1 MPRRRFTERYNLPS
15 SGGSGAADAMQMAE
29 QQRRTMFGVRATAPN
44 PLQDAAR
51 EAQIARAQSSDAK
64 SQYQLQ
70 KEIETDRQKAAFYNG
85 LQELESNLNAQGHK
99 IGSAGHAEAFAAYA
113 HEFPLARSASDV
125 QQTLKLH
132 SQIADDQAALKQR
145 MNAMNPPPEKIA
157 QRYAKVQGDI
167 STFSATPGK
176 EADLNGALVESDQIE
191 KAYPQLKV
199 PSLPQ
204 QTVYPDDGTTPSPT
218 PPSVQIAQGYGNPA
232 ATPTP
237 ATTVTP
243 SVDHSAAMN
252 WANANPNDPR
262 AQVIIQ
268 RAQAAIPQPTPET
281 TPPLD
286 EGQ

>member
-1 MPRRRFTERYNLPS
+1 MPRHTARYRLPQ
-15 SGGSGAADAMQMAE
+15 GG
-29 QQRRTMFGVRATAPN
+29 APVLPVLPDMTRQN
-44 PLQDAAR
+44 AVNAGIGLRIQASQLQDQAR
-51 EAQIARAQSSDAK
+51 EAQIARSQSSDAK
-64 SQYQLQ
+64 AQYQLQ

-99 IGSAGHAEAFAAYA
+99 IGSQGHAEAFAAYA

-199 PSLPQ
+199 PTLPQ
-204 QTVYPDDGTTPSPT
+204 QTVYPDGGTPTPA
-218 PPSVQIAQGYGNPA
+218 PPSVQVAPGYGTPA
-232 ATPTP
+232 APTAAP
-237 ATTVTP
+237 TVAP
-243 SVDHSAAMN
+243 VVDHTAAMD

-268 RAQAAIPQPTPET
+268 RAQAAIPQSTPET
-281 TPPLD
+281 TPQPD